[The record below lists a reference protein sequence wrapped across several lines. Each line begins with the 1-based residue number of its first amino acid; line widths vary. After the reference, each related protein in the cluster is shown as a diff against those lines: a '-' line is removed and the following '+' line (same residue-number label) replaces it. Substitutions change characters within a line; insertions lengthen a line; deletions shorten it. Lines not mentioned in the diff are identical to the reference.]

1 MQSGEISKIC
11 IPNTEIATIAMNNI
25 TCKIRELLQ
34 KFFSDYAQPQ
44 SLYMYTCNLV
54 AIIDHQSTL
63 NNGDG
68 SFWRFELNQ
77 CGQVCSWGEGS
88 TERWGSSEG

>member
-1 MQSGEISKIC
+1 
-11 IPNTEIATIAMNNI
+11 MNNI

-54 AIIDHQSTL
+54 AIIDHQSTPT
-63 NNGDG
+63 NGDG
-68 SFWRFELNQ
+68 SFWRQEKSLSSINVDKSVAGGK
-77 CGQVCSWGEGS
+77 GQLKGGVF
-88 TERWGSSEG
+88 